1 MPPEKALDPR
11 KDLLR
16 NPNYRWLLSGAMIT
30 NLGDQFTLIALPWL
44 VLQMTHDTRVLGLV
58 LALIGVP
65 RAIFIL
71 VGGAVVDHHSPKQ
84 VLMITKFINT
94 FLLGLL
100 AVLVWREQAA
110 LWIIYALS
118 LGIGVSTAF
127 SIPSGMSILPQV
139 VQPSQLA
146 GANGMMMGL
155 RQLALFLGPLLAG
168 LMMTVFGSA
177 DGSSVSDTRGL
188 GAAFGIDALSFTVS
202 AWTLSKVQTRATR
215 LGAPSHAVLAAV
227 WAGLQHCWQDRA
239 LRTCFAYWAAA
250 AVLMMGP
257 MHIAVPVLVNN
268 LDLGTAALGMLSASH
283 GAGIL
288 LGMAAS
294 GARPEL
300 RLRSL
305 GLTMLLSDAV
315 IGLLFMP
322 MGLITATWQGSVL
335 MVLIG
340 ALNGYIQ
347 VGIFTWLQ
355 QRVPPEMMGRTM
367 SLFMFIFMGLVP
379 MSSAA
384 TGWLMRLIALPHLF
398 MLCGGLLL
406 LICAAALAF
415 TRIGDMSAAPN
426 AKATKDPSAEQPA
439 LS

>member
-1 MPPEKALDPR
+1 MPSEKSPDPR
-11 KDLLR
+11 QTLMRD
-16 NPNYRWLLSGAMIT
+16 PNYRWLLSGAMIT

-58 LALIGVP
+58 LALIAVP

-71 VGGAVVDHHSPKQ
+71 VGGAVVDRYSPKQ
-84 VLMITKFINT
+84 VLMITKFVNT
-94 FLLGLL
+94 ALLGLL
-100 AVLVWREQAA
+100 AALVWREQAT
-110 LWIIYALS
+110 LEMIYALS
-118 LGIGVSTAF
+118 LGIGISTAF
-127 SIPSGMSILPQV
+127 SIPSGVSILPQV
-139 VQPSQLA
+139 VQPAQLP

-168 LMMTVFGSA
+168 LMMTVFGST
-177 DGSSVSDTRGL
+177 DGTSVSDARGL
-188 GAAFGIDALSFTVS
+188 GAAFGIDALSFAVS
-202 AWTLSKVQTRATR
+202 AWTLAKVQTRAAKPN
-215 LGAPSHAVLAAV
+215 APQHAVLAAV

-239 LRTCFAYWAAA
+239 LRSCFLYWAAA

-257 MHIAVPVLVNN
+257 MQIAVPVLVNS
-268 LDLGTAALGMLSASH
+268 LDLGAAALGMLSASH

-294 GARPEL
+294 SALPGL

-305 GLTMLLSDAV
+305 GFTMLISDAA

-322 MGLITATWQGSVL
+322 MGIITATWQGAAL
-335 MVLIG
+335 MLLIG

-355 QRVPPEMMGRTM
+355 QRVPPAMMGRTM

-379 MSSAA
+379 LSSAA
-384 TGWLMRLIALPHLF
+384 TGWLMRLITLSQLF
-398 MLCGGLLL
+398 VLCGGLLL
-406 LICAAALAF
+406 TICALALAF
-415 TRIGDMSAAPN
+415 TRIGEMAAAPS
-426 AKATKDPSAEQPA
+426 TKPTTAPA
-439 LS
+439 A